1 MQYYYSL
8 DGQDKKGPVD
18 ESQLISLGVKAD
30 SLVWSENMND
40 WTPAAQVDALS
51 YLFRDDK
58 TVMQNIPK
66 ISEVPKIPVN
76 QQPPMPQTHYEER
89 KKNHS
94 VLWIVLGAVG
104 ALLLVAVIG
113 LFMDSGGSSNSN
125 EAHMNSNPGK
135 VKNEV
140 AKSYEKYSSYSDAV
154 ASNIEGFN
162 ESQITEGGLTASQ
175 AFLMYM
181 YDIIY
186 GNPGGFVSTL
196 KFEDKISPQMQQ
208 QFIES
213 IILVQHVYREAV
225 AQGATFRFQITN
237 EIDNG
242 DGSFS
247 IYSKFYINGV
257 LQPSDDNKPEIMF
270 LGPDGYWYD
279 YITYED
285 AIGAIQDAQ
294 EMRQQMY

>member
-30 SLVWSENMND
+30 SLVWSENMNE
-40 WTPAAQVDALS
+40 WAPAAQVDALS

-66 ISEVPKIPVN
+66 ISEVPEAPVN

-104 ALLLVAVIG
+104 ALLLVAVIVR
-113 LFMDSGGSSNSN
+113 FMDSGGNSNSN
-125 EAHMNSNPGK
+125 EAYMNSNLGK

-140 AKSYEKYSSYSDAV
+140 AKSYEEYSSYSDAV
-154 ASNIEGFN
+154 ASSIEGFN
-162 ESQITEGGLTASQ
+162 ESQITEGGVTASQ
-175 AFLMYM
+175 ACLMYL

-186 GNPGGFVSTL
+186 GNPGDFASTL
-196 KFEDKISPQMQQ
+196 MFADNISPQMQQ
-208 QFIES
+208 QYIKSAVLLQQGYQEM
-213 IILVQHVYREAV
+213 V
-225 AQGATFRFQITN
+225 AQGAVFGCQVTD

-247 IYSKFYINGV
+247 IDYNIYMNDV
-257 LQPSDDNKPEIMF
+257 LQNKMREKMV
-270 LGPDGYWYD
+270 LGPDGCWYD
-279 YITYED
+279 YITYEL
-285 AIGAIQDAQ
+285 AIGTIQDAQ
-294 EMRQQMY
+294 EMLQQMY

>member
-104 ALLLVAVIG
+104 AFLLLAVIG

-125 EAHMNSNPGK
+125 EAYMNSNPGK

-154 ASNIEGFN
+154 ASSIKGFN
-162 ESQITEGGLTASQ
+162 ESQITEGGVTASQ
-175 AFLMYM
+175 AFLMYA
-181 YDIIY
+181 YDMIY
-186 GNPGGFVSTL
+186 GNPGDFVSTL
-196 KFEDKISPQMQQ
+196 KFEDNISPQMQQ
-208 QFIES
+208 QYIES
-213 IILVQHVYREAV
+213 AVFAQREIKKMV
-225 AQGATFRFQITN
+225 AQGATFGCQVTN

-247 IYSKFYINGV
+247 IYYNTYINGV
-257 LQPSDDNKPEIMF
+257 LLPSDDNKPEIMF

-279 YITYED
+279 YITYEL
-285 AIGAIQDAQ
+285 AIDNIQAAQ
-294 EMRQQMY
+294 EMQQQMY